1 MQCSLNLRAWLECFL
16 RRYRRW
22 THFWTPKFECK
33 FVALLVT
40 KIKYLCCGNSS
51 SFFLLCSVTRDLG
64 GAEIVTQELFFGN
77 RFLDYVDSL
86 FFFLPF
92 SSKSQAEAAR
102 ANTSTT
108 HEDWSALREH
118 LQQDHR
124 KPESRDILIKAWK
137 NYVATSFEQPAA
149 AAAGSSSVV
158 GPDGGIFDLADDDD
172 VEAPNALP
180 PDDT

>member
-1 MQCSLNLRAWLECFL
+1 MCF
-16 RRYRRW
+16 
-22 THFWTPKFECK
+22 
-33 FVALLVT
+33 
-40 KIKYLCCGNSS
+40 I
-51 SFFLLCSVTRDLG
+51 CSVTRGPG
-64 GAEIVTQELFFGN
+64 GAEIVTHH
-77 RFLDYVDSL
+77 FLDYVDSL

-108 HEDWSALREH
+108 HEDWSALRKH

-124 KPESRDILIKAWK
+124 KPESRAILIKAWK
-137 NYVATSFEQPAA
+137 NYVATSFEQPACPAPPPARA
-149 AAAGSSSVV
+149 ASSVPTEV
-158 GPDGGIFDLADDDD
+158 SFFYLADDDD

>member
-1 MQCSLNLRAWLECFL
+1 MSD
-16 RRYRRW
+16 
-22 THFWTPKFECK
+22 T
-33 FVALLVT
+33 VT
-40 KIKYLCCGNSS
+40 
-51 SFFLLCSVTRDLG
+51 VTRGPG

-92 SSKSQAEAAR
+92 SSKFQAEAAR

-118 LQQDHR
+118 LQQDHH
-124 KPESRDILIKAWK
+124 KPESRDILIKTWK

-149 AAAGSSSVV
+149 AAAGSSSIVCA
-158 GPDGGIFDLADDDD
+158 DGGIFDLADDDN
-172 VEAPNALP
+172 VEVPIPLP

>member
-1 MQCSLNLRAWLECFL
+1 M
-16 RRYRRW
+16 RRL
-22 THFWTPKFECK
+22 K
-33 FVALLVT
+33 FVCF
-40 KIKYLCCGNSS
+40 I
-51 SFFLLCSVTRDLG
+51 CSVTRGPG
-64 GAEIVTQELFFGN
+64 GAEIVTH

-124 KPESRDILIKAWK
+124 KPESRAILIKAWK
-137 NYVATSFEQPAA
+137 NYVATSFEQPACRRRRRLEQHRRCRRRHLFFIWRTMTMLRLRMLFLRMILSKWSYSA
-149 AAAGSSSVV
+149 RPLDCFGLPRRS
-158 GPDGGIFDLADDDD
+158 GPFFSINKML
-172 VEAPNALP
+172 
-180 PDDT
+180 

>member
-1 MQCSLNLRAWLECFL
+1 M
-16 RRYRRW
+16 
-22 THFWTPKFECK
+22 
-33 FVALLVT
+33 
-40 KIKYLCCGNSS
+40 
-51 SFFLLCSVTRDLG
+51 LCSVTRDLG

-77 RFLDYVDSL
+77 CFLDYVDSL

-124 KPESRDILIKAWK
+124 TPESRDILIKAWK

-149 AAAGSSSVV
+149 AAAGSSSIV
-158 GPDGGIFDLADDDD
+158 GADGGMFFYLADDDD